1 VTYRVI
7 ILPPARRQLLD
18 QALWWSEN
26 RSAEQACYWLVG
38 FEQALASLANNPE
51 RCAVAPESEAIN
63 VVLRE
68 LHYGLGR
75 RATHRAVFEVRNDEV
90 IIYSVRRLAQR
101 DLMPHDLKPTKPE

>member
-1 VTYRVI
+1 VTFRVT
-7 ILPPARRQLLD
+7 ILPPARSQLLE

-26 RSAEQACYWLVG
+26 RSAEQAYYWLEG
-38 FEQALASLANNPE
+38 FEQALASLASDPE
-51 RCAVAPESEAIN
+51 RCAVARESNAFD

-90 IIYSVRRLAQR
+90 IVYSVRHLAQR
-101 DLMPHDLKPTKPE
+101 DLIPDDLKPRKPQ